1 MLSVSKI
8 LDVIS
13 LLGILFL
20 LVMYL
25 FMHWTFT
32 PVALT
37 LIAVLFIRLI
47 AQTIKARYFEK
58 QYNKLKEKTQDIVDS
73 LK

>member
-13 LLGILFL
+13 LIGILFL

-32 PVALT
+32 PVVLT

>member
-1 MLSVSKI
+1 MLAISKI
-8 LDVIS
+8 LDIVS

-25 FMHWTFT
+25 FMHWSFT
-32 PVALT
+32 PLSLT
-37 LIAVLFIRLI
+37 LIAVLFTRLI

-73 LK
+73 LQ

>member
-1 MLSVSKI
+1 MLAISKI
-8 LDVIS
+8 LDIVS

-25 FMHWTFT
+25 FMHWSFT
-32 PVALT
+32 PLALT

-73 LK
+73 LQ

>member
-1 MLSVSKI
+1 MLAISKI
-8 LDVIS
+8 LDIVS

-20 LVMYL
+20 LVMNL
-25 FMHWTFT
+25 FMHWSFT
-32 PVALT
+32 PLALT
-37 LIAVLFIRLI
+37 LIAVLFTRLI

-73 LK
+73 LQ

>member
-1 MLSVSKI
+1 MLAISKT
-8 LDVIS
+8 LDIIS

-37 LIAVLFIRLI
+37 LIAVLFVRLI
-47 AQTIKARYFEK
+47 SQTIKARYFEK
-58 QYNKLKEKTQDIVDS
+58 QYNKLKGKTQDIIDS
-73 LK
+73 LQ

>member
-8 LDVIS
+8 LDAIS

>member
-32 PVALT
+32 PIALT

-58 QYNKLKEKTQDIVDS
+58 QYNKLKEKTQDIVNS